1 MKMTIKKTP
10 PKTFLMK
17 VDRIGTDTLWGSY
30 KINKDKS
37 AMKIAMDT
45 NMLMSKNF
53 AGEKMQGAFLYETAI
68 NILAQLNG
76 IDLNEIVQD
85 IEKFKKEDYTKF
97 WVINDGE

>member
-1 MKMTIKKTP
+1 MPISKAK

-45 NMLMSKNF
+45 NMLMSKTF

-76 IDLNEIVQD
+76 IELKEVVED

-97 WVINDGE
+97 WILDDGE

>member
-1 MKMTIKKTP
+1 MVISKAQ

-17 VDRIGTDTLWGSY
+17 IDRIGTDTLWGSY
-30 KINKDKS
+30 NINKNKS

-45 NMLMSKNF
+45 NILMSKNF

-97 WVINDGE
+97 WILDDGE